1 VNHGWLCDKGRVTL
15 ESIDGNEDRR
25 TR

>member
-1 VNHGWLCDKGRVTL
+1 VNHGWLCDKGRFTL
-15 ESIDGNEDRR
+15 ESIDGNEEST